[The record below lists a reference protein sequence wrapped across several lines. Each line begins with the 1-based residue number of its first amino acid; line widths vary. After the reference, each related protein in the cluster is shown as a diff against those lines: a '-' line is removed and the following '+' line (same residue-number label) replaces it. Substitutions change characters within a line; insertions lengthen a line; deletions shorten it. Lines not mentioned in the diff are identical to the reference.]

1 MVRGSPK
8 HPGLPLT
15 FSGNPI
21 GIGEKFLAILVPVDE
36 SEITNSTTPE
46 FKIGENSGSKC
57 ARSSQFLGKIKM
69 KNTPIKVSKLLTI
82 ILAVALLFG
91 TTNGHS
97 TANAEN
103 KNHDDK
109 VKLDCL
115 DAALTLVTLDF
126 AIDLGGEDLET
137 DLSSTLDEAEI
148 APDLESIE
156 DNFQN
161 ALDKVEDICD
171 EDNVQDILDFIDFSD

>member
-1 MVRGSPK
+1 M
-8 HPGLPLT
+8 
-15 FSGNPI
+15 
-21 GIGEKFLAILVPVDE
+21 
-36 SEITNSTTPE
+36 
-46 FKIGENSGSKC
+46 
-57 ARSSQFLGKIKM
+57 
-69 KNTPIKVSKLLTI
+69 
-82 ILAVALLFG
+82 
-91 TTNGHS
+91 TNGFFA
-97 TANAEN
+97 TANAAN
-103 KNHDDK
+103 NNHDEK

-161 ALDKVEDICD
+161 ALDKVEDKCD

>member
-1 MVRGSPK
+1 M
-8 HPGLPLT
+8 
-15 FSGNPI
+15 
-21 GIGEKFLAILVPVDE
+21 LADQAINY
-36 SEITNSTTPE
+36 T
-46 FKIGENSGSKC
+46 
-57 ARSSQFLGKIKM
+57 
-69 KNTPIKVSKLLTI
+69 
-82 ILAVALLFG
+82 
-91 TTNGHS
+91 
-97 TANAEN
+97 NAEN

-137 DLSSTLDEAEI
+137 DLSSTLDQAEI

>member
-1 MVRGSPK
+1 
-8 HPGLPLT
+8 
-15 FSGNPI
+15 
-21 GIGEKFLAILVPVDE
+21 
-36 SEITNSTTPE
+36 
-46 FKIGENSGSKC
+46 
-57 ARSSQFLGKIKM
+57 M

-82 ILAVALLFG
+82 ILAAALLFG

-137 DLSSTLDEAEI
+137 DLSSTLDQAEI

-161 ALDKVEDICD
+161 ALDKVEDKCD

>member
-1 MVRGSPK
+1 M
-8 HPGLPLT
+8 T
-15 FSGNPI
+15 F
-21 GIGEKFLAILVPVDE
+21 
-36 SEITNSTTPE
+36 
-46 FKIGENSGSKC
+46 
-57 ARSSQFLGKIKM
+57 
-69 KNTPIKVSKLLTI
+69 KNTTINDYKLLPI
-82 ILAVALLFG
+82 MVAAALLLG
-91 TTNGHS
+91 TTFISGFS

-103 KNHDDK
+103 KNHGDK

-126 AIDLGGEDLET
+126 AIDLGGDDLET

-161 ALDKVEDICD
+161 VQDKLEDKCD
-171 EDNVQDILDFIDFSD
+171 EENVQDILEFIDFSD

>member
-1 MVRGSPK
+1 LVEKLISDLKPT
-8 HPGLPLT
+8 T
-15 FSGNPI
+15 FYTIADS
-21 GIGEKFLAILVPVDE
+21 
-36 SEITNSTTPE
+36 
-46 FKIGENSGSKC
+46 
-57 ARSSQFLGKIKM
+57 KIKM
-69 KNTPIKVSKLLTI
+69 KNTTIKDYKLLPTM
-82 ILAVALLFG
+82 LAAALLLG
-91 TTNGHS
+91 ITVISGLS

-103 KNHDDK
+103 KNHDDN

-126 AIDLGGEDLET
+126 AIDLGGDDLET

-161 ALDKVEDICD
+161 VQDKLEDKCD
-171 EDNVQDILDFIDFSD
+171 EENVQDILEFIDFND

>member
-1 MVRGSPK
+1 
-8 HPGLPLT
+8 
-15 FSGNPI
+15 
-21 GIGEKFLAILVPVDE
+21 
-36 SEITNSTTPE
+36 
-46 FKIGENSGSKC
+46 
-57 ARSSQFLGKIKM
+57 M
-69 KNTPIKVSKLLTI
+69 KNTTIKDYKLLPI
-82 ILAVALLFG
+82 MLAAALLLG
-91 TTNGHS
+91 TTVISGLS

-103 KNHDDK
+103 KNHDDR

-126 AIDLGGEDLET
+126 AIDLGGDDLET

-161 ALDKVEDICD
+161 VQDKLEDKCD
-171 EDNVQDILDFIDFSD
+171 EENVQDILEFIDFND